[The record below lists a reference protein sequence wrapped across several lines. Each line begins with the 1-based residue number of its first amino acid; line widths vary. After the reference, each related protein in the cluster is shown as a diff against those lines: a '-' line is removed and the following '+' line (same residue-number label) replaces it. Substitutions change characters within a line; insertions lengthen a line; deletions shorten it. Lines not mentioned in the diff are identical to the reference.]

1 MKYVPKISLVFLL
14 WAGLLAIEKSVAVE
28 IDQSG
33 QMSWWMNAARSQSV
47 WTGET
52 GLRYIPQVSLRHA
65 LEDET
70 FVDGDFSL
78 NTYVNIANQTTASG
92 HDLRFY
98 RAQLRYATAQS
109 ETRIGLQKIDFGPA
123 RLLRPLRWFDQINPN
138 DPLQLTEGVYALMY
152 KYHTQKNTG
161 VWLWGLYGND
171 DPKGHEIRATAEE
184 DPEIGGRIQYPF
196 LNGEMAVT
204 VHTRMVDGRPLS
216 GADFSEKRI
225 ALDGQWDLGIG
236 LWFESVFQHQ
246 NGPLSGLNWIKLIS
260 VGGDYTFAIGNGL
273 YVLGEHM
280 LSVLSED
287 ALGWEDET
295 HISAFSANYPVG
307 IADQLSASIYYDW
320 ENRDW
325 YNFLTW
331 QRQYDSW
338 GFYWMGFS
346 NPDSDPI
353 NQNQNE
359 QNLFA
364 GKGMQLLVVFNH

>member
-1 MKYVPKISLVFLL
+1 MKYVPKISFVFLL
-14 WAGLLAIEKSVAVE
+14 WTGLLAAEKSVAVE

-33 QMSWWMNAARSQSV
+33 QMSWWMNVARSQSV
-47 WTGET
+47 WNSET
-52 GLRYIPQVSLRHA
+52 GMRYIPRISLRHT

-152 KYHTQKNTG
+152 KYHTLKNTG
-161 VWLWGLYGND
+161 VWPWGLYGND

-204 VHTRMVDGRPLS
+204 VHTRMVDGRPFS
-216 GADFSEKRI
+216 GAD
-225 ALDGQWDLGIG
+225 
-236 LWFESVFQHQ
+236 
-246 NGPLSGLNWIKLIS
+246 
-260 VGGDYTFAIGNGL
+260 
-273 YVLGEHM
+273 
-280 LSVLSED
+280 
-287 ALGWEDET
+287 
-295 HISAFSANYPVG
+295 
-307 IADQLSASIYYDW
+307 
-320 ENRDW
+320 
-325 YNFLTW
+325 
-331 QRQYDSW
+331 
-338 GFYWMGFS
+338 
-346 NPDSDPI
+346 
-353 NQNQNE
+353 
-359 QNLFA
+359 
-364 GKGMQLLVVFNH
+364 

>member
-1 MKYVPKISLVFLL
+1 MKYVPKISVVFLL
-14 WAGLLAIEKSVAVE
+14 WTVLLATEKSVAIE

-33 QMSWWMNAARSQSV
+33 QISGWLNAARSQSV
-47 WTGET
+47 WNSET
-52 GLRYIPQVSLRHA
+52 GLRYIPRVSLRHA

-138 DPLQLTEGVYALMY
+138 DPLQMTEGVYALMY
-152 KYHTQKNTG
+152 KYHTQKNAG

-171 DPKGHEIRATAEE
+171 DPKGHEIWATAEE
-184 DPEIGGRIQYPF
+184 DPEIGGRIQYPLF
-196 LNGEMAVT
+196 NGEMAVT
-204 VHTRMVDGRPLS
+204 VHTRRVDGSRLS
-216 GADFSEKRI
+216 SADFEEKRM

-246 NGPLSGLNWIKLIS
+246 NGPLSALNWTKLIS

-273 YVLGEHM
+273 YVLSEHM

-287 ALGWEDET
+287 ALAWEEET
-295 HISAFSANYPVG
+295 HISAFSVNYPLG
-307 IADQLSASIYYDW
+307 IADQLTASIYYGW
-320 ENRDW
+320 ENREW

-338 GFYWMGFS
+338 GFYCIGFW
-346 NPDSDPI
+346 NPDSNPI

-359 QNLFA
+359 QTLFA
-364 GKGMQLLVVFNH
+364 GEGMQLRVVFNH

>member
-1 MKYVPKISLVFLL
+1 MKYYLKIAFVFLL
-14 WAGLLAIEKSVAVE
+14 WAGLLATEKSVAVE

-33 QMSWWMNAARSQSV
+33 QMSWWLNTARSQSV

-52 GLRYIPQVSLRHA
+52 GMRYIPQISLRHA
-65 LEDET
+65 LKDET

-78 NTYVNIANQTTASG
+78 NTYVNIANQTTDSG

-138 DPLQLTEGVYALMY
+138 DPLQMTEGVYALMY

-161 VWLWGLYGND
+161 VWLWGLFGND
-171 DPKGHEIRATAEE
+171 DPKGHEILTTAAEE
-184 DPEIGGRIQYPF
+184 PEIGGRIQYPLF
-196 LNGEMAVT
+196 NGEMAVT
-204 VHTRMVDGRPLS
+204 AHTRIIDGNRLTS
-216 GADFSEKRI
+216 ADFAEKRI

-246 NGPLSGLNWIKLIS
+246 SGPLNALNWTKLIS
-260 VGGDYTFAIGNGL
+260 VGGDYTFDIGNGL
-273 YVLGEHM
+273 YVLSEHM

-287 ALGWEDET
+287 ALAWEEEA
-295 HISAFSANYPVG
+295 HVSALSVNYPLG
-307 IADQLSASIYYDW
+307 ITDQLTASTYYDW
-320 ENRDW
+320 ENREW

-338 GFYWMGFS
+338 GFYCIGFW
-346 NPDSDPI
+346 NPDSNPM

-359 QNLFA
+359 QNFFA
-364 GKGMQLLVVFNH
+364 GAGVQLLVVFNH